1 MTWSPSGSVVSS
13 THSSEANT
21 LGRIGEP
28 RTPGRQS
35 TPSNLFSAGRA
46 NRCEYS
52 TCSTARILTA
62 KCFTSL
68 KAAELREMCAID
80 HSTRG
85 GSIDSDEKEFAVTPT
100 GSPFATVVITP
111 TPVENCPR
119 QRLKAFES
127 AAGSPS
133 STASLRNGSTT
144 WCTPSSKTRHC
155 NATHYATGAPQK
167 TRGLSDTIRAISF
180 SVKGEDVDYAAPP
193 RQALFLQLATCR
205 W

>member
-13 THSSEANT
+13 AHSSEANT
-21 LGRIGEP
+21 FGRIGEP
-28 RTPGRQS
+28 KTPGRQS
-35 TPSNLFSAGRA
+35 TPSNLFSAGVA

-62 KCFTSL
+62 KCFAFL
-68 KAAELREMCAID
+68 KAAELREVCAMD

-85 GSIDSDEKEFAVTPT
+85 GALDSDEKEFAVTPT

-119 QRLKAFES
+119 QRLNAFES

-133 STASLRNGSTT
+133 WTASLRKGSTT
-144 WCTPSSKTRHC
+144 WCTPSSKTRHR
-155 NATHYATGAPQK
+155 NATRYATSNPFLA
-167 TRGLSDTIRAISF
+167 
-180 SVKGEDVDYAAPP
+180 DVS
-193 RQALFLQLATCR
+193 
-205 W
+205 

>member
-21 LGRIGEP
+21 FVRIGEP

-62 KCFTSL
+62 KCFAFL
-68 KAAELREMCAID
+68 KAAALRELYAID
-80 HSTRG
+80 HNTSG

-133 STASLRNGSTT
+133 STGSLRKGSTT
-144 WCTPSSKTRHC
+144 CCTPSSNKTHRR
-155 NATHYATGAPQK
+155 ALIKEAK
-167 TRGLSDTIRAISF
+167 GLGR
-180 SVKGEDVDYAAPP
+180 
-193 RQALFLQLATCR
+193 
-205 W
+205 

>member
-1 MTWSPSGSVVSS
+1 MTWSPPRNVVSS
-13 THSSEANT
+13 THASEANT
-21 LGRIGEP
+21 FVRIGEP

-62 KCFTSL
+62 KCFAFL
-68 KAAELREMCAID
+68 KAAELREVRAMD

-85 GSIDSDEKEFAVTPT
+85 GSIDSDEKEFAVTPI

-133 STASLRNGSTT
+133 STASLRKGSMT
-144 WCTPSSKTRHC
+144 WRTPSSKTRHP
-155 NATHYATGAPQK
+155 NATRCATEVLIEDARIVGQNTRLMGANSPNR
-167 TRGLSDTIRAISF
+167 TPTSR
-180 SVKGEDVDYAAPP
+180 
-193 RQALFLQLATCR
+193 RQAAAHSRSQ
-205 W
+205 

>member
-1 MTWSPSGSVVSS
+1 MTWSPPWSVVSS
-13 THSSEANT
+13 AHSSEANT
-21 LGRIGEP
+21 FGRIGEP
-28 RTPGRQS
+28 RIPGRQLM
-35 TPSNLFSAGRA
+35 PSNLFCTGFA

-62 KCFTSL
+62 KCFAFW
-68 KAAELREMCAID
+68 KAAELREVCAID
-80 HSTRG
+80 HNTRG

-133 STASLRNGSTT
+133 STGCLRKGSTT
-144 WCTPSSKTRHC
+144 CSTPSSKTTHR
-155 NATHYATGAPQK
+155 NATYHGSPIEGAWGVGQN
-167 TRGLSDTIRAISF
+167 TR
-180 SVKGEDVDYAAPP
+180 
-193 RQALFLQLATCR
+193 
-205 W
+205 